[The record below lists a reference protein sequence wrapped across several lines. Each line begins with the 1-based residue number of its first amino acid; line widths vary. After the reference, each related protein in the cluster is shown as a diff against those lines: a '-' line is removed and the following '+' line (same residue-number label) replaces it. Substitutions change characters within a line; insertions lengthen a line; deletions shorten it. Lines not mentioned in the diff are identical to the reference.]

1 MFIEAL
7 FNAVILI
14 SALILIYNRNGKPSS
29 LSQGLIHPRY
39 VILVGPLIVCF
50 TLGNLIVNT
59 IIVILISIKLRSK
72 LVTIKHNF
80 VSFDYIKSIIKNI
93 IIIWP
98 ILMLVSLVSKT
109 ILYEYSEQ
117 EIVRN
122 IRISNNSTELLSVF
136 IMIVI
141 IAPIIEEII
150 FRGLIYR
157 VFKGLLGP
165 FFGAFISSIL
175 FSFVHL
181 NLLSFPYLFIFGII
195 LCLYCE
201 KEKTIITPILMHS
214 ILNGIMFSLILIK

>member
-7 FNAVILI
+7 FNALLVI
-14 SALILIYNRNGKPSS
+14 SALILIYKRNETPFT
-29 LSQGLIHPRY
+29 LSQSLIHPVY
-39 VILVGPLIVCF
+39 ILLVGPIIVCF

-59 IIVILISIKLRSK
+59 IIVILISIKLRIK
-72 LVTIKHNF
+72 LSTIKSNF
-80 VSFDYIKSIIKNI
+80 ENFDYIKSIIQNI

-109 ILYEYSEQ
+109 IFYEYSEQ

-122 IRISNNSTELLSVF
+122 LRISNNSTELLSAF
-136 IMIVI
+136 IMIVL

-181 NLLSFPYLFIFGII
+181 NLLSFPYLFIFGIL
-195 LCLYCE
+195 LCLYYE

>member
-1 MFIEAL
+1 
-7 FNAVILI
+7 
-14 SALILIYNRNGKPSS
+14 
-29 LSQGLIHPRY
+29 
-39 VILVGPLIVCF
+39 
-50 TLGNLIVNT
+50 
-59 IIVILISIKLRSK
+59 
-72 LVTIKHNF
+72 
-80 VSFDYIKSIIKNI
+80 
-93 IIIWP
+93 
-98 ILMLVSLVSKT
+98 MLVSLVSKT
-109 ILYEYSEQ
+109 IFYEYSEQ

-122 IRISNNSTELLSVF
+122 VRISNNSTELLSAF

-195 LCLYCE
+195 LCLYYE
-201 KEKTIITPILMHS
+201 KEKTIFTPILMHS

>member
-1 MFIEAL
+1 MYIEAL
-7 FNAVILI
+7 FNAVLLI
-14 SALILIYNRNGKPSS
+14 SALILIYNRNEKHFS
-29 LSQGLIHPRY
+29 LSQGLIHSRY
-39 VILVGPLIVCF
+39 LFLVVPIIACF

-72 LVTIKHNF
+72 LVTKKLNF
-80 VSFDYIKSIIKNI
+80 ESFDYIKSIIENI

-109 ILYEYSEQ
+109 IFFEYSEQ
-117 EIVRN
+117 EIVKD
-122 IRISNNSTELLSVF
+122 IRISNSSTELLSVF

-157 VFKGLLGP
+157 VFKGLFGT
-165 FFGAFISSIL
+165 FFGAFVSSIL

-195 LCLYCE
+195 LCVYYE
-201 KEKTIITPILMHS
+201 KENTIITPILMHS
-214 ILNGIMFSLILIK
+214 ILNGIMFGLILIR